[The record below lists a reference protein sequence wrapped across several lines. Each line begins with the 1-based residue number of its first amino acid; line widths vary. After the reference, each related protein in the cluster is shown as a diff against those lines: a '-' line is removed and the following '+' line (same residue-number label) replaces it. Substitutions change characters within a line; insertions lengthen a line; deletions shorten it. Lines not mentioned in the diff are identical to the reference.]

1 MEDYSNFYYYN
12 NVHYYYTPYIMI
24 SKLLLWLIFLIA
36 PALVYYFYNIDLAL
50 VTGISIS
57 ILLQIFA
64 NEEGRDIRERQ
75 IKFINAVCEKFKI
88 TIKD

>member
-1 MEDYSNFYYYN
+1 MEDYSNFSYYN